1 MPLIDRTHI
10 IESDA
15 FYPADSSARQFIDL
29 TDTVQG
35 VALQP
40 DVREIVYSLMPL
52 ALLTEDASADD
63 NKTAKAKQAARKQQF
78 AARLPTLAD
87 DIAYLAANTTDG
99 QRVTL
104 LLSGDTD
111 YQAVSHAL
119 PQILPHIDAVTIYFA
134 GFRDG
139 RGYSLAQ
146 SMRMHPDFGDT
157 TLRALGDILP
167 DTLELLMQV
176 GFSQFI
182 IDEQAFN
189 DAWFAYFDSIRHPY
203 DGRSAQELPMFSR
216 AQAK

>member
-35 VALQP
+35 IALQP
-40 DVREIVYSLMPL
+40 DAREIVYSLMPL
-52 ALLTEDASADD
+52 AVLTEDASADD
-63 NKTAKAKQAARKQQF
+63 TKTAKAKHAARQQQF
-78 AARLPTLAD
+78 AARLPTLID
-87 DIAYLAANTTDG
+87 DVAYLAAHKTAG
-99 QRVTL
+99 QGITL
-104 LLSGDTD
+104 LLAGDTD
-111 YQAVSHAL
+111 YQAVAHAL
-119 PQILPHIDAVTIYFA
+119 PQILPHVDVVTIYFA

-146 SMRMHPDFGDT
+146 SLRMQPNFGDT
-157 TLRALGDILP
+157 VLRALGDILP
-167 DTLELLMQV
+167 DTLEPLTQV
-176 GFSQFI
+176 GFSQFV
-182 IDEQAFN
+182 IDDTNFD